1 MRRALV
7 SLPDG
12 AWDAIDKDLRPQL
25 GNADSEIIRNIV
37 LAYLIER
44 GYILKSKG
52 KKESVGIEQIASELD
67 IHDSMISTLAE
78 MLEEK
83 GQLDYQAWERRVQKK
98 LHKG

>member
-12 AWDAIDKDLRPQL
+12 AWDVIDQLRPQL
-25 GNADSEIIRNIV
+25 GNADSEIVRNIV
-37 LAYLIER
+37 LAYFIEK
-44 GYILKSKG
+44 GYLLKNKS
-52 KKESVGIEQIASELD
+52 KKESTGNEQIATELQ
-67 IHDSMISTLAE
+67 IHDEMITTLAE

-83 GQLDYQAWERRVQKK
+83 GQLNYEEWERRVQKN

>member
-1 MRRALV
+1 MRRTLV

-12 AWDAIDKDLRPQL
+12 AWDAIDKELRPQL

-37 LAYLIER
+37 LAYLIEK
-44 GYILKSKG
+44 GYILKSKV
-52 KKESVGIEQIASELD
+52 KKESVGNEQIASELD

-83 GQLDYQAWERRVQKK
+83 GHLNYQEWERRVQKK

>member
-1 MRRALV
+1 MRRTLV

-12 AWDAIDKDLRPQL
+12 AWDAIDKELRPQL

-37 LAYLIER
+37 LAYLIEK
-44 GYILKSKG
+44 GYLIKSKR
-52 KKESVGIEQIASELD
+52 KKESTGNEQIASELD
-67 IHDSMISTLAE
+67 IQEAMISTLAE

-83 GQLDYQAWERRVQKK
+83 GQLNHQEWDRRVQTK